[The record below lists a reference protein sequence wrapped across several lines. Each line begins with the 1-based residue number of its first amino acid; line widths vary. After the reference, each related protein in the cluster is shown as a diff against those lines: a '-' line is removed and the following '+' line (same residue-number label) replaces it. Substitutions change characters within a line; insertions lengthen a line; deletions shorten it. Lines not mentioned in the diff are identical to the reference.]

1 MSSVFNIYSPED
13 CDFYYDGELQ
23 GHIEGNSKMAFRF
36 EAERK
41 GMYLLKFINSKYQT
55 ELIMEVSI
63 EADEEREVELD
74 FSEVNEPVIRQM
86 IINAIEH
93 DYEPK
98 EEHFPEE
105 IISAISKDGILTIPK
120 GVRKIGNYAFFG
132 CISLTSITIPDSVTE
147 IGEAAFA
154 NCTSLTSITIPD
166 SVTEIGLRAFA
177 WCKNLPSV
185 TIPNSITTIES
196 HAFEECYGLTA
207 FYGKYASMDNR
218 CLIIDGKLLAFAPY
232 EITKYTIPNGVTSIG
247 DYAFC
252 GCMDLISITIP
263 DSVTTI
269 GEMTFLGCS
278 ELTSISISHSV
289 TAIGRRAFARCGYLT
304 DVYCKATTPPK
315 LEDSVFRNYTSKFK
329 I

>member
-1 MSSVFNIYSPED
+1 MLENIFSYLREKVNNEKQVDLNCCLVHLSK
-13 CDFYYDGELQ
+13 FFIDGGE
-23 GHIEGNSKMAFRF
+23 
-36 EAERK
+36 

-105 IISAISKDGILTIPK
+105 IFSAISKDGILTIPK

-166 SVTEIGLRAFA
+166 SVT
-177 WCKNLPSV
+177 
-185 TIPNSITTIES
+185 
-196 HAFEECYGLTA
+196 
-207 FYGKYASMDNR
+207 
-218 CLIIDGKLLAFAPY
+218 
-232 EITKYTIPNGVTSIG
+232 
-247 DYAFC
+247 
-252 GCMDLISITIP
+252 
-263 DSVTTI
+263 TI

-278 ELTSISISHSV
+278 ALTSISISHSV

-315 LEDSVFRNYTSKFK
+315 LEDSVFRNDTSKFK
-329 I
+329 IYVPKSEGSTVLEAYKSADVWKEYADIIEEYDFDNE